1 VTLSSR
7 DLEDIYTELCYRM
20 SERGDEA
27 IPEILARL
35 VLTLM
40 HQIDEPERLRRA
52 IDEAL
57 EDYPCVRRIERP
69 A

>member
-1 VTLSSR
+1 MSLSAQ
-7 DLEDIYTELCYRM
+7 DLENIYTDLCYRM

-27 IPEILARL
+27 TPEILARL

-40 HQIDEPERLRRA
+40 NQIDEPERLRRA

-57 EDYPCVRRIERP
+57 DGYPCVRRIERP
-69 A
+69 V